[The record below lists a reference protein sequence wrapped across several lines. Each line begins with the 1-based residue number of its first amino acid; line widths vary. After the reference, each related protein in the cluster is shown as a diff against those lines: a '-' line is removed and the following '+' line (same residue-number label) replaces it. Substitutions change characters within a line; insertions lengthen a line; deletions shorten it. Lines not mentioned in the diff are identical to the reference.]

1 MNDSKQEL
9 KLFRESL
16 VKAIEEMVT
25 EFRNRLHAGEKGIL
39 VEKCFDSV
47 NKGMAIR
54 TPIIIDL
61 IRTHNPK
68 QKE

>member
-1 MNDSKQEL
+1 MSEQDVER
-9 KLFRESL
+9 FRESL

-25 EFRNRLHAGEKGIL
+25 EFRNRLHAGEKGL
-39 VEKCFDSV
+39 LHKKFVDSARD
-47 NKGMAIR
+47 GMAIR